1 MNKNEG
7 KMSVERNIFAPFQL
21 KLFVS
26 DYYLVPVY
34 YAVRLTHTNHPGV
47 LLSM

>member
-1 MNKNEG
+1 MSLSQIMNENEG
-7 KMSVERNIFAPFQL
+7 KMSVERAYFAPFQL

-34 YAVRLTHTNHPGV
+34 KAVR
-47 LLSM
+47 